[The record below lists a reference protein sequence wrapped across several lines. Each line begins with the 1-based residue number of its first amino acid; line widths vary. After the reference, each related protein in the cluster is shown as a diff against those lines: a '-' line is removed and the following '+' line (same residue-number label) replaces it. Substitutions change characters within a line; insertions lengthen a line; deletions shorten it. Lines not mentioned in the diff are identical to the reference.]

1 MTMYVNNKSEPT
13 GCMDIEAIRRIL
25 PHRYPFLLVD
35 RILELVPGQRATG
48 IKNVTINEEFF
59 RGHFPGYAIMPAVM
73 IVEAMAQV
81 GGILLL
87 SMVENRGKLAV
98 FTGIDKT
105 RFRHPVLPGDTLV
118 TEVEMIDARGS
129 RGKVRAVGRVNGRVV
144 ADGEMMFALVDHP
157 AANANAEGDTPEDA
171 QG

>member
-1 MTMYVNNKSEPT
+1 MATYLNNKANAS
-13 GCMDIEAIRRIL
+13 GCMGIEEIRKIL

-59 RGHFPGYAIMPAVM
+59 KGHFPGYAIMPAVL

-118 TEVEMIDARGS
+118 TEVEMLDARGS
-129 RGKVRAVGRVNGRVV
+129 RGKVRAVGRVNGKVV

-157 AANANAEGDTPEDA
+157 AARAALDEEPEES